1 MRTPRD
7 VAISRQKINANR
19 IISKLEKKLKRGN
32 YENFGMKELRSYKE
46 LLQAEDDLTYQ
57 DRCDLADSLSER
69 IEEIQHQ

>member
-7 VAISRQKINANR
+7 IATSRQKINANR
-19 IISKLEKKLKRGN
+19 IIGKLEKKLERGN
-32 YENFGMKELRSYKE
+32 YENFGMKELRDYKQ
-46 LLQAEDDLTYQ
+46 LLYMEDDLTYQ